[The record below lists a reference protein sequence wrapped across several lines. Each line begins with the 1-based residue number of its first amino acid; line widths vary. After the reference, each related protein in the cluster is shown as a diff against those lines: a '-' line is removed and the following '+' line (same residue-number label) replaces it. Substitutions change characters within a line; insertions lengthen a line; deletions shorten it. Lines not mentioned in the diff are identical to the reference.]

1 MPLLFRRGPPVGPRT
16 EPLLLPDGPGAGS
29 ARRGYSAAAG
39 GGDGTPAVAGP
50 GAVAALAVWP
60 LLVVLV
66 AKSALNLAFAGRYG
80 WQRDELYYV
89 VAGRHLQGGYVDIQ
103 PVTALLSAAARGL
116 FGLSLVGFRSFAILA
131 GAATIVLAALV
142 ARELGG
148 GRLAQTIAAA
158 AVAFSPRLLDA
169 NGLFQPVSF
178 DLAMT
183 MLVLWLALRLALG
196 RGWWPALGVAVGVGL
211 ETKYTL
217 SVVLVLLL
225 AGFVAWRRDVL
236 ATRGFL
242 LAVLIAGA
250 LMAPNLIWEA
260 GHGWI
265 SVHWFLHQP
274 PSATSETRLQYINNL
289 LQQLNY
295 GVVVVAVLGAVMLWR
310 DRRLRPLGLT
320 VVGVPVA
327 WFLLGGKSYY
337 AGPVVLFALA
347 AGAVPLARWATGRW
361 RLAAVAVLAAGCAV
375 LMAFWLPGVL
385 PVLPLHTAIQQ
396 GVVSAR
402 TDYQDELGW
411 PALAAQVERLAGG
424 ADVVVTSNYGEAGA
438 LELFGR
444 GLPPIASTD
453 VTFRYWRPPVAGRRA
468 ILVGFPEGK
477 ASGFCSGYTLLG
489 RIEMPTANQE
499 RGLPIARC
507 TLDSNLAAEWP
518 QILRATGP

>member
-16 EPLLLPDGPGAGS
+16 EPLPLPDGPGAGS
-29 ARRGYSAAAG
+29 ARRGHLATAG

-50 GAVAALAVWP
+50 GAVPALAVWP

-80 WQRDELYYV
+80 WQRDELYYA
-89 VAGRHLQGGYVDIQ
+89 VAGRHLQGGYVDFQ

-196 RGWWPALGVAVGVGL
+196 RGSWPALGVAVGVGL

-217 SVVLVLLL
+217 PVVLILLL
-225 AGFVAWRRDVL
+225 AGFAAWRRDVL

-242 LAVLIAGA
+242 IAVLIAGA
-250 LMAPNLIWEA
+250 LMVPNLLWEA

-274 PSATSETRLQYINNL
+274 PSATGETRLQYINNL

-295 GVVVVAVLGAVMLWR
+295 GVVVIAVLGAVMLLR

-337 AGPVVLFALA
+337 PGPVLLFALA
-347 AGAVPLARWATGRW
+347 AGAVPLARWATRRW
-361 RLAAVAVLAAGCAV
+361 RLAAVGVLAAGCAV
-375 LMAFWLPGVL
+375 SIAFWLPGVL
-385 PVLPLHTAIQQ
+385 PVLPLHTAIQR
-396 GVVSAR
+396 GIVSGR

-411 PALAAQVERLAGG
+411 PALAAQVGRLAGG
-424 ADVVVTSNYGEAGA
+424 ADVVVTINYGEASA

-444 GLPPIASTD
+444 GLPPIASTN
-453 VTFRYWRPPVAGRRA
+453 VTFRYWRPPVAGRHA
-468 ILVGFPEGK
+468 ILVGFGPGK

-489 RIEMPTANQE
+489 RIEMPTANHE
-499 RGLPIARC
+499 RGLPIAGC

-518 QILRATGP
+518 QILQATGP